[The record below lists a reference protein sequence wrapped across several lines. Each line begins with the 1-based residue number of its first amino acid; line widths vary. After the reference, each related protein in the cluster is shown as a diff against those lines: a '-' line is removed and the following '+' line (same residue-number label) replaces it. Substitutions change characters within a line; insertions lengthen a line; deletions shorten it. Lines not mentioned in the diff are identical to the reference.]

1 MEGEL
6 IMKNVE
12 KKVNVEVTPTEVVGE
27 VPAELAQPAQTE
39 EPNVAS
45 YKEAVVDGCKALNI
59 RKAADKKGEVVT
71 VVAAGTL
78 VHIVEDL
85 GEWAKVEIPTPNG
98 ECCIEGYAMKNF
110 IKED

>member
-6 IMKNVE
+6 IMKKVNEKVNNVE
-12 KKVNVEVTPTEVVGE
+12 EVVGE
-27 VPAELAQPAQTE
+27 VPAELAQPAPAE

-59 RKAADKKGEVVT
+59 RKTADKKGEVVT
-71 VVAAGTL
+71 VLAAGTVL
-78 VHIVEDL
+78 HIVEDL